1 MKFFGV
7 FGRPPLSLE
16 VQSIR
21 NQIDAPHLKPV
32 KSFPGGDFR
41 MSQWIS
47 RLVLG
52 FLLFSMTE
60 GAVLA
65 SASGGDP
72 TRPCGVAEVC
82 LAVRKSRVTSDSLPP
97 IDFEQD
103 VVLDR
108 VNGIWSQCGIGFF
121 WESERVLDL
130 QYLPVQPKLEYPE
143 QLVELT
149 WILPEFRQLEVVYTK
164 KWYGQLGGDSRV
176 SVRAGVALNSIEY
189 DTRAD
194 LPAVVFINEPFRNS
208 GDVLAHE
215 LGHVL
220 GLVHREVPDPNPKH
234 FRPGMMFPSMGSHRT
249 VWRFSEEECLLA
261 RKTARERWHEALR

>member
-1 MKFFGV
+1 MT
-7 FGRPPLSLE
+7 
-16 VQSIR
+16 
-21 NQIDAPHLKPV
+21 H
-32 KSFPGGDFR
+32 
-41 MSQWIS
+41 WIS
-47 RLVLG
+47 RFGLG
-52 FLLFSMTE
+52 FLLVSMAE
-60 GAVLA
+60 GSSLA
-65 SASGGDP
+65 LAAEGDL

-97 IDFEQD
+97 IEVEQD
-103 VVLDR
+103 AVLER
-108 VNGIWSQCGIGFF
+108 VNRIWSQCGIGFF

-130 QYLPVQPKLEYPE
+130 QYLPVQPKLQYPE

-149 WILPEFRQLEVVYTK
+149 WILPEFRQLEVVYTR
-164 KWYGQLGGDSRV
+164 KWYGRLGGDSRV

-194 LPAVVFINEPFRNS
+194 LPAVVFINEPFRNN

-220 GLVHREVPDPNPKH
+220 GLVHRDVPDSTPKH
-234 FRPGMMFPSMGSHRT
+234 FRPGMMFPSMGSPRA
-249 VWRFSEEECLLA
+249 VWRFSEDECLLA